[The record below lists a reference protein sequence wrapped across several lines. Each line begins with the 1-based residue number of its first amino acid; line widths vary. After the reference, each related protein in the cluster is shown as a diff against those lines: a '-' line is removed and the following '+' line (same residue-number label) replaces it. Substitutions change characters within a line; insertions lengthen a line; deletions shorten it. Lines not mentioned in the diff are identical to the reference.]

1 MESQSVQVQE
11 LGWQD
16 GSWGTCNLSPI
27 LGSGVGGMHHSAR
40 HSWLDVWASLVGFTD
55 RRQ

>member
-1 MESQSVQVQE
+1 MESHSVQVQE

-16 GSWGTCNLSPI
+16 GSWGTCNLSPT

-40 HSWLDVWASLVGFTD
+40 HLWLDVWASLVGFTD

>member
-1 MESQSVQVQE
+1 MESHSVQVQE

-16 GSWGTCNLSPI
+16 GSWRTCNLSPT

-40 HSWLDVWASLVGFTD
+40 HLWLDVWASLVGFTD